1 VSGESSASAAY
12 EHFLAPRKTFSKGFF
27 MKLLVVGSG
36 MMGSA
41 AAFDMARTPQVDSVT
56 LADTDSKRAQ
66 EVAARVNRITG
77 CKKVR
82 AVALDAGNQRAAAR
96 LMRGHDAALSAV
108 PYFLN
113 LGLARA
119 ALDARCHF
127 ADLGGNNT
135 VVRQELALSK
145 QAEKRGVA
153 LAPDCGLSPGMASIL
168 GGELV
173 RRLGGRADALRLYVG
188 GLPERPTP
196 PFHYQLVF
204 SVEGL
209 INEYVEPARILR
221 RGKMTTVDPLTE
233 PEEFHLAG
241 FPPLMAFQT
250 SGGTSTLPE
259 TFEGRVGECFEKT
272 LRYPGHYDLLC
283 ELKELGL
290 FSGEKMKIGKAEIA
304 PRAMMAKI
312 FEGKFA
318 SKGPDVCIMRLEAH
332 ESVHRAGVRGLLGAQ
347 LKGRVASFT
356 MVDHYDPKTDM
367 SAMMRTTAF
376 PASIVVQMLVSGAIT
391 KRGAVLQE
399 RDVPADLFLEEVKKR
414 GIKIDYA
421 LD

>member
-1 VSGESSASAAY
+1 
-12 EHFLAPRKTFSKGFF
+12 
-27 MKLLVVGSG
+27 MKLMVIGAG

-41 AAFDMARTPQVDSVT
+41 AAYDMARQPDVHSVT
-56 LADTDSKRAQ
+56 LADADLRRAR
-66 EVAARVNRITG
+66 EVAARINHIHG
-77 CKKVR
+77 EKKVK
-82 AVALDAGNQRAAAR
+82 AVALDASDESSASRV
-96 LMRGHDAALSAV
+96 MRGHDAALSAV

-113 LGLARA
+113 LGLAKA
-119 ALDARCHF
+119 AIEARCHF

-135 VVRQELALSK
+135 VVRQELAFAAK
-145 QAEKRGVA
+145 AEKRGVA
-153 LAPDCGLSPGMASIL
+153 IAPDCGLSPGMASIL

-173 RRLGGRADALRLYVG
+173 SRLGGRADALKLYVG
-188 GLPERPTP
+188 GLPERPVP

-221 RGKMTTVDPLTE
+221 KGKLVTIEPLTE
-233 PEEFHLAG
+233 PEEFHMNG
-241 FPPLMAFQT
+241 FSPLIAFHT

-283 ELKELGL
+283 ELNALGL
-290 FSGEKMKIGKAEIA
+290 FSGEKMKIGKVEIA
-304 PRAMMAKI
+304 PRALMSKI

-318 SKGPDVCIMRLEAH
+318 GKGPDVCIMRLEAH
-332 ESVHRAGVRGLLGAQ
+332 ESVRTPGVRGLLGAH

-356 MVDHYDPKTDM
+356 LIDHYDPKTDM

-376 PASIVVQMLVSGAIT
+376 PASIVVQMLASGAIS
-391 KRGAVLQE
+391 KRGGILQE
-399 RDVPADLFLEEVKKR
+399 RDVPAETFLDEMEKR
-414 GIKIDYA
+414 GIRIHYA
-421 LD
+421 IE

>member
-1 VSGESSASAAY
+1 
-12 EHFLAPRKTFSKGFF
+12 
-27 MKLLVVGSG
+27 MKLLVIGSG

-41 AAFDMARTPQVDSVT
+41 AAYDMARTPQVEAVT
-56 LADTDSKRAQ
+56 LADNDLSRARD
-66 EVAARVNRITG
+66 VAARVNRITQTR
-77 CKKVR
+77 KIR
-82 AVALDAGNQRAAAR
+82 AVKLDASDQKAAAR
-96 LMRGHDAALSAV
+96 LMRGHDGALSAV

-113 LGLARA
+113 LGLAKA
-119 ALDARCHF
+119 AVQARCHF

-135 VVRQELALSK
+135 VVRQELALSR

-153 LAPDCGLSPGMASIL
+153 IAPDCGLSPGMASVL

-188 GLPERPTP
+188 GLPEKPMP

-221 RGKMTTVDPLTE
+221 KGKLVTIEPLTE
-233 PEEFHLAG
+233 PEDFHMPG
-241 FPPLMAFQT
+241 FAPLVAFHT

-259 TFEGRVGECFEKT
+259 TFEGKVGECFEKT

-290 FSGEKMKIGKAEIA
+290 FSSQKIKVGNTEIA
-304 PRAMMAKI
+304 PRAVMSKI

-332 ESVHRAGVRGLLGAQ
+332 ESVHSPGVRGLLGGR

-376 PASIVVQMLVSGAIT
+376 PASIVLQMLASGAIAR
-391 KRGAVLQE
+391 RGAVLQE
-399 RDVPADLFLEEVKKR
+399 RDVPADLFLEEMSKR
-414 GIKIDYA
+414 GIRIEGDTESMSA
-421 LD
+421 AAAG

>member
-1 VSGESSASAAY
+1 
-12 EHFLAPRKTFSKGFF
+12 

-41 AAFDMARTPQVDSVT
+41 AAYDMARTPQVASVT
-56 LADTDSKRAQ
+56 LADNDVRRAR
-66 EVAARVNRITG
+66 EVAARVNRLTG
-77 CKKVR
+77 EKKVR
-82 AVALDAGNQRAAAR
+82 ATELDASDEKAAAKQ
-96 LMRGHDAALSAV
+96 MHGHDAALSAV

-113 LGLARA
+113 LGLAKA
-119 ALDARCHF
+119 AIEARCHF

-135 VVRQELALSK
+135 AVRQELALAER
-145 QAEKRGVA
+145 AEKRGVA
-153 LAPDCGLSPGMASIL
+153 IAPDCGLSPGMASIL

-173 RRLGGRADALRLYVG
+173 RRLGGRADALKLYVG
-188 GLPERPTP
+188 GLPEKPMP

-221 RGKMTTVDPLTE
+221 KGKLTTIEALTE
-233 PEEFHLAG
+233 PEEFHMPG
-241 FPPLMAFQT
+241 FAPPIAFHT

-290 FSGEKMKIGKAEIA
+290 FSSEKMRVNGTQIA
-304 PRAMMAKI
+304 PRAVMSKI

-318 SKGPDVCIMRLEAH
+318 GKGPDVCIMRLEAH
-332 ESVHRAGVRGLLGAQ
+332 ESVRTAGVRGLLGGR
-347 LKGRVASFT
+347 LKGRIASFT

-376 PASIVVQMLVSGAIT
+376 PASIVLQMLASGVIT
-391 KRGAVLQE
+391 QRGGILQE
-399 RDVPADLFLEEVKKR
+399 RDVPAETFLEEMAAR
-414 GIKIDYA
+414 GIKIEYA
-421 LD
+421 VE

>member
-1 VSGESSASAAY
+1 
-12 EHFLAPRKTFSKGFF
+12 
-27 MKLLVVGSG
+27 MKLLVIGSG

-41 AAFDMARTPQVDSVT
+41 AAYDMAKQPDVESVT
-56 LADTDSKRAQ
+56 LADNETKRARD
-66 EVAARVNRITG
+66 VAARVNRITG
-77 CKKVR
+77 SRKVR
-82 AVALDAGNQRAAAR
+82 AATLDASDAKAAAK

-113 LGLARA
+113 LGLAKA
-119 ALDARCHF
+119 AIGARCHF

-135 VVRQELALSK
+135 VVRQELALAGK
-145 QAEKRGVA
+145 AEKSGVA
-153 LAPDCGLSPGMASIL
+153 IAPDCGLSPGMASVL

-173 RRLGGRADALRLYVG
+173 GRLGGRADALKLYVG
-188 GLPERPTP
+188 GLPEKPMP

-221 RGKMTTVDPLTE
+221 KGKLVTIEALTE
-233 PEEFHLAG
+233 PEQFHMPG
-241 FPPLMAFQT
+241 FAPLIAFQT

-272 LRYPGHYDLLC
+272 LRYPGHFDLLC

-290 FSGEKMKIGKAEIA
+290 FSSEKMRVNGSAIA
-304 PRAMMAKI
+304 PRAMMAKV

-332 ESVHRAGVRGLLGAQ
+332 ESVRSPGVRGLLGGKI
-347 LKGRVASFT
+347 KGRVASFT
-356 MVDHYDPKTDM
+356 LVDHYDPKTDM

-376 PASIVVQMLVSGAIT
+376 PASIVLQMLASGAIA
-391 KRGAVLQE
+391 KRGVVLQE
-399 RDVPADLFLEEVKKR
+399 RDVPAGMFLAEMEKR
-414 GIKIDYA
+414 GIHIEYNIQ
-421 LD
+421 

>member
-1 VSGESSASAAY
+1 
-12 EHFLAPRKTFSKGFF
+12 
-27 MKLLVVGSG
+27 MKLLVIGSG

-41 AAFDMARTPQVDSVT
+41 AAYDMARQSSVEAVT
-56 LADTDSKRAQ
+56 LADNDLKRARQ
-66 EVAARVNRITG
+66 VAARINRLAAE
-77 CKKVR
+77 KKVR
-82 AVALDAGNQRAAAR
+82 AVSLDAAKEKEAAR
-96 LMRGHDAALSAV
+96 LMKGHDGVLSAV
-108 PYFLN
+108 PYRLN
-113 LGLARA
+113 LGLAKA
-119 ALDARCHF
+119 AIEAGCHF

-135 VVRQELALSK
+135 VVRQELALAK
-145 QAEKRGVA
+145 KAENKGVG

-173 RRLGGRADALRLYVG
+173 RRLGGHADALRLYVG

-221 RGKMTTVDPLTE
+221 KGKLTTIEPLTE
-233 PEEFHLAG
+233 PEPFHMDG
-241 FPPLMAFQT
+241 FAPLVAFHT

-259 TFEGRVGECFEKT
+259 SFEGRVGECFEKT

-290 FSGEKMKIGKAEIA
+290 FSSDKMRIGKADIS
-304 PRAMMAKI
+304 PRAVLSKV

-318 SKGPDVCIMRLEAH
+318 GKGPDVTIMRLEAH
-332 ESVHRAGVRGLLGAQ
+332 ESVTSPGVRGLLGGK
-347 LKGRVASFT
+347 LKGRVATFT
-356 MVDHYDPKTDM
+356 MVDHYDPKSDM

-376 PASIVVQMLVSGAIT
+376 PASIVLQMMCSGAVE

-399 RDVPADLFLEEVKKR
+399 RDVPAEMFLDEMARR
-414 GIKIDYA
+414 GIRIEYREE
-421 LD
+421 

>member
-1 VSGESSASAAY
+1 
-12 EHFLAPRKTFSKGFF
+12 
-27 MKLLVVGSG
+27 MKLLVIGSG

-41 AAFDMARTPQVDSVT
+41 AAYDMAVQGHVDSVT
-56 LADTDSKRAQ
+56 LADNDLKRAKD
-66 EVAARVNRITG
+66 VAARVNRITAS
-77 CKKVR
+77 KKVR
-82 AVALDAGNQRAAAR
+82 AVGLDAAKEKEAAR
-96 LMRGHDAALSAV
+96 LMKGHDGALSAV

-113 LGLARA
+113 LGLAKA
-119 ALDARCHF
+119 AISAGCHF

-135 VVRQELALSK
+135 VVRQELALAK
-145 QAEKRGVA
+145 QAEKRGIGI
-153 LAPDCGLSPGMASIL
+153 APDCGLSPGMASIL

-173 RRLGGRADALRLYVG
+173 RRLDGRADALRLYVG
-188 GLPERPTP
+188 GLPERPMP
-196 PFHYQLVF
+196 PFNYQLVF

-221 RGKMTTVDPLTE
+221 KGKLITIDPLTE
-233 PEEFHLAG
+233 PEPFHMHG
-241 FPPLMAFQT
+241 FAPLVAFQT

-283 ELKELGL
+283 ELKALGL
-290 FSGEKMKIGKAEIA
+290 FSNEKMRVGNVEVA
-304 PRAMMAKI
+304 PRALLSKV

-318 SKGPDVCIMRLEAH
+318 GKGPDVCIMRIEAH
-332 ESVHRAGVRGLLGAQ
+332 ESVKAPGIRGLLGGK

-356 MVDHYDPKTDM
+356 MVDHYDPKSDM

-376 PASIVVQMLVSGAIT
+376 PASIVLQMMCMGAVS

-399 RDVPADLFLEEVKKR
+399 RDVPAQAFLEEIERR
-414 GIKIDYA
+414 GIKIDYRME
-421 LD
+421 

>member
-1 VSGESSASAAY
+1 
-12 EHFLAPRKTFSKGFF
+12 
-27 MKLLVVGSG
+27 MKLLVIGSG

-41 AAFDMARTPQVDSVT
+41 AAYDMARTPQVASIM
-56 LADTDSKRAQ
+56 LADNDLRRARD
-66 EVAARVNRITG
+66 VAARVNRITG
-77 CKKVR
+77 EKKVR
-82 AVALDAGNQRAAAR
+82 ATELDASDSKAAAK
-96 LMRGHDAALSAV
+96 LMHGHDAALSAV

-113 LGLARA
+113 LGLAKA
-119 ALDARCHF
+119 AIEARCHF

-135 VVRQELALSK
+135 VVRQELALSNN
-145 QAEKRGVA
+145 AEKRGVA
-153 LAPDCGLSPGMASIL
+153 IAPDCGLSPGMASIL

-173 RRLGGRADALRLYVG
+173 RRLGGRADALKLYVG
-188 GLPERPTP
+188 GLPEKPMP

-221 RGKMTTVDPLTE
+221 KGKLTTIEALTE
-233 PEEFHLAG
+233 PEDFHMPG
-241 FPPLMAFQT
+241 FAPLIAFHT

-290 FSGEKMKIGKAEIA
+290 FSSEKMRINGTQIA
-304 PRAMMAKI
+304 PRTVMSKI

-318 SKGPDVCIMRLEAH
+318 GKGPDLCIMRLEAH
-332 ESVHRAGVRGLLGAQ
+332 ESVRTAGVRGLLGGR

-356 MVDHYDPKTDM
+356 MVDHYDAKTDM

-376 PASIVVQMLVSGAIT
+376 PASIVLQMLASGVI
-391 KRGAVLQE
+391 KERGGILQE
-399 RDVPADLFLEEVKKR
+399 RDVPAETFLEEMAAR
-414 GIKIDYA
+414 GIKIEYA
-421 LD
+421 VE

>member
-1 VSGESSASAAY
+1 MK
-12 EHFLAPRKTFSKGFF
+12 FLVLGA
-27 MKLLVVGSG
+27 G

-41 AAFDMARTPQVDSVT
+41 AAYDMARQPYVHAVT
-56 LADTDSKRAQ
+56 LADADLRRAR
-66 EVAARVNRITG
+66 EVAARINHIHGDR
-77 CKKVR
+77 KVK
-82 AVALDAGNQRAAAR
+82 AIVLDASNEKSAAHA
-96 LMRGHDAALSAV
+96 MKGHDATLSAV

-113 LGLARA
+113 LGLAKA
-119 ALDARCHF
+119 AIEARCHF

-135 VVRQELALSK
+135 VVRQELALSAK
-145 QAEKRGVA
+145 AERRGVA
-153 LAPDCGLSPGMASIL
+153 IAPDCGLSPGMASIL

-173 RRLGGRADALRLYVG
+173 NRLGGRADALKLYVG
-188 GLPERPTP
+188 GLPERPVP

-221 RGKMTTVDPLTE
+221 KGKLVTIEPLTE
-233 PEEFHLAG
+233 PEEFHMNG
-241 FPPLMAFQT
+241 FSPLIAFHT

-283 ELKELGL
+283 ELQALGL
-290 FSGEKMKIGKAEIA
+290 FSGEKMKIGNVQIA
-304 PRAMMAKI
+304 PRALLSKV

-332 ESVHRAGVRGLLGAQ
+332 ESVRTPGVRGLLGGR
-347 LKGRVASFT
+347 LKGRVATFT
-356 MVDHYDPKTDM
+356 LVDHYDPKTDM

-376 PASIVVQMLVSGAIT
+376 PASIVTQMLASGAIT
-391 KRGAVLQE
+391 KRGGVLQE
-399 RDVPADLFLEEVKKR
+399 RDVPAEMFLNEMQKR
-414 GIKIDYA
+414 GIQIQYA
-421 LD
+421 IQ

>member
-1 VSGESSASAAY
+1 
-12 EHFLAPRKTFSKGFF
+12 
-27 MKLLVVGSG
+27 MKLLVIGSG

-41 AAFDMARTPQVDSVT
+41 AAFDMARNPQVASVT
-56 LADTDSKRAQ
+56 LADSNLKLAR

-77 CKKVR
+77 GRKVR
-82 AVALDAGNQRAAAR
+82 AVGLDASDERAAVKV
-96 LMRGHDAALSAV
+96 MRGHDAALSAV

-113 LGLARA
+113 LGLAQA
-119 ALDARCHF
+119 AIEARCHF
-127 ADLGGNNT
+127 GDLGGNNT
-135 VVRQELALSK
+135 VVRQELALAGK
-145 QAEKRGVA
+145 AEKSGVA

-168 GGELV
+168 GSELV

-221 RGKMTTVDPLTE
+221 KGKLTTIDPLTE
-233 PEEFHLAG
+233 PEDFHIAG
-241 FPPLMAFQT
+241 FAPLVAFHT

-290 FSGEKMKIGKAEIA
+290 FSSEKMKLGKAEVA
-304 PRAMMAKI
+304 PRAMMSKI

-332 ESVHRAGVRGLLGAQ
+332 ESVNGAGVRGLLGGR

-376 PASIVVQMLVSGAIT
+376 PASIVLQMLASGAIT
-391 KRGAVLQE
+391 KHGGVLQE
-399 RDVPADLFLEEVKKR
+399 RDVPADLFLGEIEKR
-414 GIKIDYA
+414 GIKVEYA
-421 LD
+421 MQ

>member
-1 VSGESSASAAY
+1 
-12 EHFLAPRKTFSKGFF
+12 
-27 MKLLVVGSG
+27 

-41 AAFDMARTPQVDSVT
+41 AAFDMARQSQVESVS
-56 LADTDSKRAQ
+56 LADSDLKRAR
-66 EVAARVNRITG
+66 EVAARVNKIIG
-77 CKKVR
+77 DKKIR
-82 AVALDAGNQRAAAR
+82 AFGLDASSQKKTAT

-113 LGLARA
+113 LGLAKA
-119 ALDARCHF
+119 AIEAGCHF

-135 VVRQELALSK
+135 VVRQELALASK
-145 QAEKRGVA
+145 AENRGVA

-173 RRLGGRADALRLYVG
+173 RRLGGRADALKLYVG
-188 GLPERPTP
+188 GLPEKPMP

-209 INEYVEPARILR
+209 INEYTEPARILR
-221 RGKMTTVDPLTE
+221 KGRLTTIDPLTE
-233 PEEFHLAG
+233 PEEFHIAG
-241 FPPLMAFQT
+241 FSPLVAFHT

-283 ELKELGL
+283 ELKALGL
-290 FSGEKMKIGKAEIA
+290 FSSDKMQVDGTEIT
-304 PRAMMAKI
+304 PRAVMSKI

-318 SKGPDVCIMRLEAH
+318 GKGPDVCIMRLEAH
-332 ESVHRAGVRGLLGAQ
+332 ESVRSPGVRGLLGGR
-347 LKGRVASFT
+347 LKGRVAAFT
-356 MVDHYDPKTDM
+356 LVDHYDPKTDM

-376 PASIVVQMLVSGAIT
+376 PASIVVQMLASGAIT
-391 KRGAVLQE
+391 KRGSVLQE
-399 RDVPADLFLEEVKKR
+399 RDVPADLFLDEMSQR
-414 GIKIDYA
+414 GIH
-421 LD
+421 